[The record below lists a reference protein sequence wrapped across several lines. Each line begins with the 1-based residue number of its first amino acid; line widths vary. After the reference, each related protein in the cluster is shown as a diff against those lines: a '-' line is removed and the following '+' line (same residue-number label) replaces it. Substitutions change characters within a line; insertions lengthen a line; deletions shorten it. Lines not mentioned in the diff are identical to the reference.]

1 MQCELAEVVV
11 AGKEGR
17 GDPTFRHKGAT
28 LVKIW
33 ALLRPQTDMCV
44 LI

>member
-11 AGKEGR
+11 AGKEER
-17 GDPTFRHKGAT
+17 GDPTFRHEEAA
-28 LVKIW
+28 LVNIW